1 MPYRLLVTVI
11 LAVHFAFIA
20 YVVFGG
26 LLVIRWPA
34 SFWPH
39 LAAAGWG
46 LLVIAFPI
54 PCPLT
59 WAEDWARQRAGE
71 APLTRGFIDRYLEG
85 VLYPARYTPVLWAL
99 AALLIAGS
107 WLSAYLRWRGA
118 PRDSAL
124 LRPDK

>member
-1 MPYRLLVTVI
+1 
-11 LAVHFAFIA
+11 
-20 YVVFGG
+20 VVFGG

-107 WLSAYLRWRGA
+107 WLSAYVRWRG
-118 PRDSAL
+118 DT
-124 LRPDK
+124 